1 MLTYWV
7 WLAQLKLPL
16 WRKHALLERFRDPE
30 ELYHTDWDKLQE
42 EIDPKIRKVL
52 EERDLSAAR
61 GIVEACQDKKIQI
74 LPFDGDAY
82 PERLRNIHEAPL
94 VLYCR
99 GNLPDWDAGPA
110 IGIVGTRKA
119 SSYGLQTAMR
129 FGKQI
134 AACGGIV
141 VSGGAFGVDTV
152 AMGGAIHEGKCT
164 VGVLGCGVD
173 VVYPKSNASFFE
185 TVVEKGCLIS
195 EYPPGTQ
202 AYSYNFPQR
211 NRIISGLSNGIVVVE
226 APARSGALITAE
238 LAREQGR
245 DVFSVPGN
253 VGTEACEGSND
264 LLRQGAIPAL
274 AGWDVVREYESLY
287 PQVENRQ
294 ESTGFSVEE
303 EQLLVAQNPKIPT
316 KETKEKSPLAKN
328 SIDNREKSSY
338 SVPIRPSQLTAE
350 EQAAAALLTD
360 KVQSMDDVI
369 ARMDMPAG
377 KALSLLTKLTLK
389 GVAQSHPGKG
399 ISLK

>member
-16 WRKHALLERFRDPE
+16 WRKHQLLQRFRDPE
-30 ELYHTDWDKLQE
+30 ELYHTDWDALRE
-42 EIDPKIRKVL
+42 EIDPKIRKEL
-52 EERDLSAAR
+52 EQRDLSAAR
-61 GIVEACQDKKIQI
+61 GIVEASQDKNISI
-74 LPFDGDAY
+74 LPFDGATY
-82 PERLRNIHEAPL
+82 PERLRNIEDAPL

-99 GNLPDWDAGPA
+99 GILPDWESGPA

-141 VSGGAFGVDTV
+141 VSGGAFGIDTV
-152 AMGGAIHEGKCT
+152 AMGGAIHEGKYT
-164 VGVLGCGVD
+164 VGVLGSGVD
-173 VVYPKSNASFFE
+173 VVYPKSNTAFFE
-185 TVVEKGCLIS
+185 TVVENGCLIS
-195 EYPPGTQ
+195 EYPPGTP
-202 AYSYNFPQR
+202 AYAHNFPQR
-211 NRIISGLSNGIVVVE
+211 NRIISGLCSGILVVE

-238 LAREQGR
+238 RAREQGR
-245 DVFSVPGN
+245 DVFVVPGN
-253 VGTEACEGSND
+253 VGTDACAGSND
-264 LLRQGAIPAL
+264 LLRQGAAPAL
-274 AGWDVVREYESLY
+274 TGWDVVREYQWLY

-294 ESTGFSVEE
+294 ESAEFSREE
-303 EQLLVAQNPKIPT
+303 QQLLVAQNPKIPT
-316 KETKEKSPLAKN
+316 NEKKEKHVVPKK
-328 SIDNREKSSY
+328 SIDNGEKSAY

-350 EQAAAALLTD
+350 EQAAAALLTEN
-360 KVQSMDDVI
+360 VQSMDDVI

>member
-16 WRKHALLERFRDPE
+16 WRKHALLQRFRDPE
-30 ELYHTDWDKLQE
+30 ELYHTDWDKLRE
-42 EIDPKIRKVL
+42 EIDPKICNAL

-61 GIVEACQDKKIQI
+61 GIVEQCQDKKIQI

-82 PERLRNIHEAPL
+82 PERLRNIYEAPL

-99 GNLPDWDAGPA
+99 GTLPDWNAGPA
-110 IGIVGTRKA
+110 IGMVGTRKA

-141 VSGGAFGVDTV
+141 VSGGAFGIDTV
-152 AMGGAIHEGKCT
+152 AMGGAIHQGKCT

-185 TVVEKGCLIS
+185 TVAEKGCLIS

-202 AYSYNFPQR
+202 AYPHHFPQR

-226 APARSGALITAE
+226 APAKSGALITAE

-253 VGTEACEGSND
+253 VGTDACAGSND

-274 AGWDVVREYESLY
+274 TGWDVVREYESLY
-287 PQVENRQ
+287 PRVQNRQ
-294 ESTGFSVEE
+294 EPPEFSAEE
-303 EQLLVAQNPKIPT
+303 QQLLVAQNREIPT
-316 KETKEKSPLAKN
+316 NTKKENWSSPKK
-328 SIDNREKSSY
+328 SIDNREKSAY
-338 SVPIRPSQLTAE
+338 SVPVRLSQLTGE
-350 EQAAAALLTD
+350 EQAAAALLTE
-360 KVQSMDDVI
+360 KVQLMDDVI

-389 GVAQSHPGKG
+389 GVARSHPGKG